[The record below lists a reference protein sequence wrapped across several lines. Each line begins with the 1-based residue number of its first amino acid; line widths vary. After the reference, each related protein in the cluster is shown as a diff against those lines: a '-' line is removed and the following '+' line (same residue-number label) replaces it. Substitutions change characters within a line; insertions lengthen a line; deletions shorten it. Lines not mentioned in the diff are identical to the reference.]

1 MSWKLPLLTTCTA
14 DVILDSSNVAIS
26 PTTNLDEF
34 KYDISTF
41 VADDLVTI
49 WATAPLVDPI
59 ILSPKIELVSKLR
72 PVGNVIESNVG
83 ADVLRDS

>member
-1 MSWKLPLLTTCTA
+1 M
-14 DVILDSSNVAIS
+14 LDSSNVATS

-83 ADVLRDS
+83 ADVLSYS